1 MANRLVNENPYV
13 VARWIDALHPVSKQL
28 RDPLIAVFRD
38 VKRGESERTQAAS
51 ALAEYL
57 SEQPSELVG
66 LLMDA
71 TEKQFA
77 ALYPSVERR
86 SKQTAPLLDVDLG
99 KLPPSLAGLFTNDRE
114 YPELNRFY
122 ERQANSAVALIRL
135 VRAERAW
142 SLLKHNPNPSLR
154 SYLVHRLG
162 PLGVEPGL
170 LIAKLD
176 QESDVSIRRGFDS

>member
-1 MANRLVNENPYV
+1 M
-13 VARWIDALHPVSKQL
+13 
-28 RDPLIAVFRD
+28 
-38 VKRGESERTQAAS
+38 
-51 ALAEYL
+51 
-57 SEQPSELVG
+57 
-66 LLMDA
+66 
-71 TEKQFA
+71 
-77 ALYPSVERR
+77 
-86 SKQTAPLLDVDLG
+86 DLG

-176 QESDVSIRRGFDS
+176 QESDVSSRRALIFSLGEVGEGRISTSEKVAWTTKLLDLYRNDPDPGIHGATDWLLRKRRCESQIQEIDRDLGKLPLPTLSMGKGAGSSKENFRK